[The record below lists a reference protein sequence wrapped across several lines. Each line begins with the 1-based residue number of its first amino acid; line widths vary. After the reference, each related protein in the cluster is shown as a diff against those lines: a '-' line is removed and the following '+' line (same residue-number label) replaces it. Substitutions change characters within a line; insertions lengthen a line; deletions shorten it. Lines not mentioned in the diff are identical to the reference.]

1 MTPTRIAIGIWAAA
15 GARPSQPVPSIAT
28 VQALA
33 TGGAEVMLYGLIG
46 DFFWDGITAD
56 EVVAQIDALDVD
68 TITVAINSRGGEVD
82 HGTAIYNALKRHKA
96 RIVVRIDGQA
106 GSIASLIAMAGDEVV
121 MPPTALM
128 MIHAPYLV
136 IGGNAEQMR
145 QHAER
150 LDSTAEAMLE
160 AYAAKTGDRDGMQ
173 ALLTDGADH
182 WFTAAKAVEQ
192 GLADRIEEFDAQPSE
207 SAAAAALCGYVSA
220 ITHATGSVATA
231 LRGHIQAAAEPRIFA
246 SLPGPAQLEV
256 INHIE
261 DSQMK
266 RKLESIYAAAA
277 GGNAPAD
284 EAAAPA
290 TPAPAPAAAATPPA
304 PAAAAAPAPAANAVD
319 QALAAQRDRVTE
331 IITAARA
338 HAGNPQIAALR
349 DEVLSDPALS
359 VADFNA
365 RALAILG
372 HQAAPASGG
381 TPSATA
387 GVDERDQRVTAIA
400 AALDMRL
407 GHAQHDGA
415 NPYRASSLLDIA
427 TACARGAG
435 VAVNGMDR
443 TDVVRAA
450 ITHTTS
456 DFPRILGDAVRRA
469 VLRGYEDVPEVFD
482 QFTRAITVPD
492 FRKTSLAGLG
502 QFVGVD
508 IVREGG
514 EYKYGTFAEM
524 GQEVKLEKAGALF
537 SITDEAIIND
547 DLNLLDSIPRRMG
560 AGARRHLGDRVFA
573 LLTGNPE
580 LADGTPLFHAD
591 HNNLVTPGSAITTV
605 SVDGMRVL
613 MATQKDSTGRT
624 IRVPL
629 KFIVVPVGMGG
640 TARTVLESQFEV
652 GASSRNN
659 TTPNI
664 VRNSFTVIEDP
675 RLDADDPN
683 AWYGIADPAVI
694 DGIVIAYRDGIQ
706 VPRVTQKEGWNVDG
720 VEFKVRLDAAPAIA
734 DYVGLAKNP
743 GAS

>member
-136 IGGNAEQMR
+136 IGGNAAQMR

-160 AYAAKTGDRDGMQ
+160 AYAAKTGDRDAMQ

-182 WFTAAKAVEQ
+182 WFTAAKALEQ
-192 GLADRIEEFDAQPSE
+192 GLADRVEEFESQPSE

-256 INHIE
+256 ITHIE

-266 RKLESIYAAAA
+266 RQLESIYAAAA
-277 GGNAPAD
+277 GGNAPAA
-284 EAAAPA
+284 ETN
-290 TPAPAPAAAATPPA
+290 TPAASTPA
-304 PAAAAAPAPAANAVD
+304 PAAAAAPAAPAATAAPAPAVSAVD
-319 QALAAQRDRVTE
+319 QALAAQRDRVSE
-331 IITAARA
+331 VITAARA
-338 HAGNPQIAALR
+338 HANNPQIAALR

-387 GVDERDQRVTAIA
+387 GVDERDQRATAIA
-400 AALDMRL
+400 AAIDMRL

-415 NPYRASSLLDIA
+415 NPYRASTLLDIA

-435 VAVNGMDR
+435 VSVNGMDR

-482 QFTRAITVPD
+482 QFTRAISVAD

-514 EYKYGTFAEM
+514 EYKYGTFSEM
-524 GQEVKLEKAGALF
+524 GQEVQLEKAGALF

-547 DLNLLDSIPRRMG
+547 DLNMLDSIPRRMG
-560 AGARRHLGDRVFA
+560 AGARRNLGDRVFA
-573 LLTGNPE
+573 LLTGNP
-580 LADGTPLFHAD
+580 LLTDGIPLFHAD
-591 HNNLVTPGSAITTV
+591 HNNLVTPGSAITT
-605 SVDGMRVL
+605 SSIDGMRVL
-613 MATQKDSTGRT
+613 MATQRDSTGRT

-629 KFIVVPVGMGG
+629 KFVVVPVGMGG
-640 TARTVLESQFEV
+640 TARTVLESQFEI
-652 GASSRNN
+652 GATSRNN
-659 TTPNI
+659 TAPNI

-675 RLDADDPN
+675 RLDAEDPN

-743 GAS
+743 GA